1 MKIEEWNEFAFKHL
15 AGCTIIGVKWQ
26 TPRIARQQ
34 YGWERQAL
42 ELILKR
48 DGKNFVLTAMA
59 DDEGNGPGALS
70 LTSFETKIIKGETY
84 YKLDEVFPVQY
95 E

>member
-1 MKIEEWNEFAFKHL
+1 MKIEEWNAFANNHL
-15 AGCTIIGVKWQ
+15 EGSIIVGVKWQ
-26 TPRIARQQ
+26 TPSQAKRQ
-34 YGWERQAL
+34 YGWETQAL
-42 ELILKR
+42 ELILKQ
-48 DGKNFVLTAMA
+48 DGKHFVLTAMA

>member
-1 MKIEEWNEFAFKHL
+1 
-15 AGCTIIGVKWQ
+15 
-26 TPRIARQQ
+26 
-34 YGWERQAL
+34 L
-42 ELILKR
+42 ELILKQ
-48 DGKNFVLTAMA
+48 DGKHFVLTAMA

>member
-1 MKIEEWNEFAFKHL
+1 MKIEEWKEFAFRHL
-15 AGCTIIGVKWQ
+15 AGCTIVGVKWQ
-26 TPRIARQQ
+26 TPKIAKQQ
-34 YGWERQAL
+34 YDWETQAL

-84 YKLDEVFPVQY
+84 YKLDEVLPVQY